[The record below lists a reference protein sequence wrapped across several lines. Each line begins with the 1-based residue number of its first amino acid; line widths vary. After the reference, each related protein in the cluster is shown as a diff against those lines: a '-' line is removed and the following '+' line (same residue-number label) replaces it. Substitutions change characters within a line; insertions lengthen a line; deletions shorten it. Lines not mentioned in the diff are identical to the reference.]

1 MSSWIPIAA
10 VVLALIA
17 AGSIAWIAWELSS
30 REFHESFGDT
40 ADDGERPPETP
51 AEGDRE

>member
-1 MSSWIPIAA
+1 MSSLMPIVA
-10 VVLALIA
+10 VLLALIA

-40 ADDGERPPETP
+40 ADDGESAPQDSDARDHE
-51 AEGDRE
+51 